1 MTTEGPD
8 RVLPPNIVAYVL
20 DNVVVQTIH
29 LDERMAA
36 IVLSDPLVIDVTDLG
51 KFNVIKN
58 DIYDPETK
66 TFRRPTE

>member
-8 RVLPPNIVAYVL
+8 RVMPPNIVAYVI

-51 KFNVIKN
+51 KFTVIRN

-66 TFRRPTE
+66 TFSRPT

>member
-1 MTTEGPD
+1 MTTESP

-36 IVLSDPLVIDVTDLG
+36 IVLSEPLVVDVTEFGKLG
-51 KFNVIKN
+51 ILNGDV
-58 DIYDPETK
+58 YDPETGK
-66 TFRRPTE
+66 FSRPTE